1 MLIFSRTKRR
11 KLIAVQDFQAKD
23 RRCVNLVREEV
34 VKEIEA
40 DKDGWTKVKKK
51 DGSRGLV
58 PSAFLK
64 GKSSKST
71 ILMLLTLQMPQYQ
84 RLRPTKTAGQR

>member
-11 KLIAVQDFQAKD
+11 KLIAVQDFLTKD

-40 DKDGWTKVKKK
+40 DKDGWTMVKKKDGTEGWK

-64 GKSSKST
+64 GKSS
-71 ILMLLTLQMPQYQ
+71 INQPF
-84 RLRPTKTAGQR
+84 

>member
-11 KLIAVQDFQAKD
+11 KLIAVQDFLTKD

-40 DKDGWTKVKKK
+40 DKDGWTKVMKM

-58 PSAFLK
+58 QSAFLK
-64 GKSSKST
+64 GKSSINQPS
-71 ILMLLTLQMPQYQ
+71 
-84 RLRPTKTAGQR
+84 